1 MGRPSPR
8 PIRAGHTVGP
18 GSLLACRIMRRFLI
32 PTLAFLA
39 SAAAFVV
46 AQVAHEDDPV
56 VLRLGSETETLSEL
70 NERFEIAIRSITAS
84 QGAELTD
91 EVRAQLAGLKPAF
104 LDQRARELVL
114 VSEARERG
122 LAPSDEELDAQID
135 EVRASFED
143 DAAFDQLLVD
153 SGIGSLET
161 LRGLVRENEMINALY
176 ARIESE
182 QEIGDEQLRTAY
194 QDRREQFARG
204 EQACAR
210 HILLDTAEEAEEVLA
225 ELEAGADFAELA
237 AERSTGPSGPQ
248 GGDLG
253 CFGRGQ
259 MVAPF
264 EEAVFAAEVGSP
276 AGPVETQFGQHVIL
290 VTERQE
296 AGTASFEEV
305 APQLR
310 ATLIQE
316 ATEREVAALVE
327 GSGVISYP
335 ERVPA
340 PEAPAEGGPLAPDEV
355 APDEVAP
362 DEVAPDDAAPEE
374 APQPAPDAD

>member
-1 MGRPSPR
+1 
-8 PIRAGHTVGP
+8 
-18 GSLLACRIMRRFLI
+18 MRRFLI

-84 QGAELTD
+84 QGVELTD
-91 EVRAQLAGLKPAF
+91 EVRAQLTGLKPAF

-114 VSEARERG
+114 ASEARERG
-122 LAPSDEELDAQID
+122 LALSDEELDAQID
-135 EVRASFED
+135 EVRAGFED

-182 QEIGDEQLRTAY
+182 QEIGDAQLRTAY

-204 EQACAR
+204 EQVCAR
-210 HILLDTAEEAEEVLA
+210 HILLDTAEEADEVLA

-259 MVAPF
+259 MVGPF

-316 ATEREVAALVE
+316 VTEREVAALVE
-327 GSGVISYP
+327 GSGVITYP

-340 PEAPAEGGPLAPDEV
+340 PEPEAPAEGGPLAPDDV
-355 APDEVAP
+355 
-362 DEVAPDDAAPEE
+362 APEE
-374 APQPAPDAD
+374 APEPAPDAD